1 MNELLQALD
10 TAHGW
15 LPVLL
20 ARLTQVLVPF
30 FGPGDL
36 ELAVPQA
43 LFLLPLPALVWALL
57 PPYRERVESVRTPFF
72 EEVAAAS
79 GQKPRKG
86 AEVMSRTIFQ
96 LIIAVLGWVLILAAA
111 ARPEWVEPPLRKTDS
126 ARDLLLAVDLSQS
139 MEARDFKA
147 PDGRRID
154 RLEAVKLVLDDFIS
168 RREGDRIGLV
178 VFGDAAYLQ
187 MPFTRDLKAGRQLL
201 DETKIGMAGP
211 RTVVGDAI
219 GLGVKLF
226 DGSDAKEKV
235 LILLTDGN
243 DTGSKVPPLKAA
255 QIAAERRLKV
265 HTIGIGDPAATG
277 DSRVDIETLGKIAA
291 TTGGRSYLAQ
301 NRERLAGIYAELDKL
316 ESRELPAASYRPRRP
331 LFQWPLGAALCLV
344 FAFHGLMALRLIG
357 RAILRRVEAVHA

>member
-1 MNELLQALD
+1 MNDLLQAFD

-96 LIIAVLGWVLILAAA
+96 LTIAVLGWVLILAAA

-147 PDGRRID
+147 PDGRRPWTPWSGASP
-154 RLEAVKLVLDDFIS
+154 RA
-168 RREGDRIGLV
+168 RGWTW
-178 VFGDAAYLQ
+178 
-187 MPFTRDLKAGRQLL
+187 PCTRPGTRCGPGRGCRP
-201 DETKIGMAGP
+201 TGP
-211 RTVVGDAI
+211 R
-219 GLGVKLF
+219 
-226 DGSDAKEKV
+226 S
-235 LILLTDGN
+235 
-243 DTGSKVPPLKAA
+243 S
-255 QIAAERRLKV
+255 
-265 HTIGIGDPAATG
+265 
-277 DSRVDIETLGKIAA
+277 
-291 TTGGRSYLAQ
+291 
-301 NRERLAGIYAELDKL
+301 
-316 ESRELPAASYRPRRP
+316 
-331 LFQWPLGAALCLV
+331 C
-344 FAFHGLMALRLIG
+344 
-357 RAILRRVEAVHA
+357 